1 MRHAP
6 LIELTRSGI
15 PESLHAGSVAVTDR
29 HGRLLAQ
36 VGDPFSRV
44 FTRSTIKAFQ
54 ALPLLRS
61 GGVQALGWGERELA
75 LLCASHNG
83 EAQHVE
89 VVQGMLDSVG
99 QPHTVL
105 RCGCHVPMFAALGLG
120 ALAPGFVPDER
131 HHNCSGKHT
140 GFVAYCVQ
148 QGLPFADYTDPAHP
162 LQAQVRNEVA
172 NAVGLSP
179 GDMAMGIDGCSAP
192 NYAMPLAHLARGY
205 ARLAGEAPDD
215 GELGQHLA
223 PLADAMVA
231 FPALGS
237 GTGRHDAD
245 FMRIGGG
252 DWVSKTGADGVQ
264 VLGSRSR
271 AEAFALKVMDGNMTA
286 QVAASVEVLDQ
297 LGWLS
302 AAQREA
308 LQPWRSA
315 PLLSARGVPVGE
327 RRAVFRLERPAV

>member
-1 MRHAP
+1 MRHVP
-6 LIELTRSGI
+6 LIELTRGGI
-15 PESLHAGSVAVTDR
+15 PESLHAGSVAVVDR
-29 HGRLLAQ
+29 QGRLLAQ
-36 VGDPFSRV
+36 AGDPGAQV

-61 GGVQALGWGERELA
+61 GGVEALGWGERELA

-83 EAQHVE
+83 EPQHVE
-89 VVQGMLDSVG
+89 VVQGMLDSAG
-99 QPHTVL
+99 QSHTVL
-105 RCGCHVPMFAALGLG
+105 RCGCHVPLFAALGLG
-120 ALAPGFVPDER
+120 TMAPGFVPDER
-131 HHNCSGKHT
+131 HHNCSGKHA

-148 QGLPFADYTDPAHP
+148 QGLPLPDYTDPAHP
-162 LQAQVRNEVA
+162 LQARVREEVA
-172 NAVGLSP
+172 GAVGLAP
-179 GDMAMGIDGCSAP
+179 HELAMGIDGCSAP

-205 ARLAGEAPDD
+205 ARLASEGPQDS
-215 GELGQHLA
+215 ELGRHLA

-245 FMRIGGG
+245 FMRAGGG

-271 AEAFALKVMDGNMTA
+271 GEAFALKIMDGNMTA
-286 QVAASVEVLDQ
+286 QIAAAVEVLDQ
-297 LGWLS
+297 LGWMN

-308 LQPWRSA
+308 LQPWRAA

-327 RRAVFRLERPAV
+327 RRPVFRLERAAP